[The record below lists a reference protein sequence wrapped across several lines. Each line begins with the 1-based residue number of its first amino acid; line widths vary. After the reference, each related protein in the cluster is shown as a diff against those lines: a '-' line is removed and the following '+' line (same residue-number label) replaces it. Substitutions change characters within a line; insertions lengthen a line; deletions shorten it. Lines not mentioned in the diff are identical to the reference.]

1 MDAATPSLTPHWA
14 DPNQVNDAWL
24 QPRIGHAEMT
34 PAGAF
39 EAGSYASLT
48 ITYTAGY
55 FGIDD
60 TGAVRVVTRFATD
73 MGRPQFNDPQAPN
86 YVSVEASNGAQLELR
101 FDPKGHVRPWDRTIN
116 IRVLQGFLR
125 EADTLTIR
133 LGDRR
138 QGSPG
143 IRMQTF
149 AERDFQLKLF
159 VDPIATGIFTE
170 VPSSPRLD
178 IVPGKPAA
186 WKAILPTG
194 LRPGEPFRL
203 CLKAEDRWGNPAP
216 MVAGALRLSASVPVA
231 GLPEAVAFE
240 KGSPV
245 LVVDGLIVERAGD
258 LTISVF
264 GEESR
269 LLVVSNPMR
278 IVDKSRLLPYWGD
291 LHGQSEE
298 TIGTASALQYFHFA
312 RDLAFLDVVGHQGND
327 FQITRGFYDALNE
340 LTRSFDD
347 PGRFVTLPGYEWSGN
362 TGLGGDR
369 NVYFADENSAIH
381 RSSHAL
387 VSDQQDLDTDCTSA
401 AELFRRLEGYDAV
414 VNAHVGGRYADVRI
428 AHDGRVERSM
438 EIHSA
443 WGTFEWLLYDAL
455 DMGYRVGIV
464 CNSDDHK
471 GRPGASY
478 PGASTFGAYGGLTCL
493 LLPELTRAAAID
505 CLRRRHHYGTT
516 GNRMVLDVRC
526 RFDNSAE
533 LFDED
538 PALGPTSSHRVR
550 EAMMGDIL
558 RNAGRDITLL
568 VRVLGSAPIERV
580 ELRRGREVLETFR
593 PYATPTQSRRLRV
606 IWEGAEY
613 RGRGRQT
620 IWDGSATVRDNSITE
635 VGRINFWN
643 PDKRIDR
650 EGDYLEWEALTTG
663 NFGGFDLF
671 LRDPDAGRLEVLTE
685 HASLDLPIS
694 EIGAEPVGCEA
705 GGLARKLSVRR
716 LPEQLTER
724 RVDLERRLPLAAS
737 GNSPFYVSVVQ
748 EDGYQAW
755 SSPIYLIP

>member
-1 MDAATPSLTPHWA
+1 M
-14 DPNQVNDAWL
+14 
-24 QPRIGHAEMT
+24 
-34 PAGAF
+34 
-39 EAGSYASLT
+39 
-48 ITYTAGY
+48 
-55 FGIDD
+55 
-60 TGAVRVVTRFATD
+60 VTRFATD
-73 MGRPQFNDPQAPN
+73 MGRPQFDDPGAPN
-86 YVSVEASNGAQLELR
+86 YVSAEASNGAQLELR
-101 FDPKGHVRPWDRTIN
+101 FDPKGHIRPWDRTIS

-125 EADTLTIR
+125 ERDILTIR

-143 IRMQTF
+143 MRMQTF
-149 AERDFQLKLF
+149 AEKDFQLKLF

-170 VPSSPRLD
+170 VPNSPRLD
-178 IVPGKPAA
+178 IVPGKPVA

-194 LRPGEPFRL
+194 LRPRDPFRL

-216 MVAGALRLSASVPVA
+216 MGGGPLRLAPSSPVS
-231 GLPEAVAFE
+231 GLPETVRYE
-240 KGSPV
+240 NGSPTCIIE
-245 LVVDGLIVERAGD
+245 GLTAERTGD
-258 LTISVF
+258 VTISVI
-264 GEESR
+264 GKDDR
-269 LLVVSNPMR
+269 LLAVSNPMR
-278 IVDKSRLLPYWGD
+278 IVEAAALLPYWGD

-298 TIGTASALQYFHFA
+298 TIGTASALHYFRFA
-312 RDLAFLDVVGHQGND
+312 RDRAFLDLVGHQGND

-340 LTRSFDD
+340 LTRAFDN

-369 NVYFADENSAIH
+369 NVYFADENDAIH

-387 VSDQQDLDTDCTSA
+387 VSNQKDLDTDCTSA
-401 AELFRRLEGYDAV
+401 AELFRRLQDYDAV

-428 AHDGRVERSM
+428 AHDGRIERSM

-516 GNRMVLDVRC
+516 GNRMVLDVRA
-526 RFDNSAE
+526 RFECPAE

-538 PALGPTSSHRVR
+538 PALGPTSSHSVS

-558 RNAGRDITLL
+558 RSAEREVNLA
-568 VRVLGSAPIERV
+568 VRVVGSAPIERI
-580 ELRRGREVLETFR
+580 ELRRGREVLDSFR
-593 PYATPTQSRRLRV
+593 PYVTPRQSRRLRV

-620 IWDGSATVRDNSITE
+620 IWDGSATVRGNTIAE
-635 VGRINFWN
+635 LRRINFWN
-643 PDKRIDR
+643 PDKRLDR
-650 EGDYLEWEALTTG
+650 DGDYLEWEALTTG
-663 NFGGFDLF
+663 NFGGFDL
-671 LRDPDAGRLEVLTE
+671 LLAEPGAGRLEVLTE
-685 HASLDLPIS
+685 HANLDLSIA
-694 EIGAEPVGCEA
+694 EIGAEPVVCEA
-705 GGLARKLSVRR
+705 GGLARRLSVRR
-716 LPEQLTER
+716 LPEELTEC
-724 RVDLERRLPLAAS
+724 RVDLERRLPLAAC
-737 GNSPFYVSVVQ
+737 GDSPFYVSVVQ
-748 EDGYQAW
+748 EDGYQGW

>member
-1 MDAATPSLTPHWA
+1 MGAAPSLTPWWA
-14 DPNQVNDAWL
+14 DPNQVNDPWL

-34 PAGAF
+34 PTGGF

-48 ITYTAGY
+48 IIYTAGY

-73 MGRPQFNDPQAPN
+73 MGRPQFNDPKAPN
-86 YVSVEASNGAQLELR
+86 YVSVEASNGARLELR
-101 FDPKGHVRPWDRTIN
+101 FDPKGHVRPWDRTIS

-125 EADTLTIR
+125 EGDTLTIR
-133 LGDRR
+133 LGDPR

-143 IRMQTF
+143 MRMQTF
-149 AERDFQLKLF
+149 AETDFQLKIF

-178 IVPGKPAA
+178 IIPGKPVV

-194 LRPGEPFRL
+194 LRIGEPFRL

-216 MVAGALRLSASVPVA
+216 MESAPLRLAASLPVR
-231 GLPEAVAFE
+231 GLPRSVTFE
-240 KGSPV
+240 NASPT
-245 LVVDGLIVERAGD
+245 LVIDDLISEKPGD
-258 LTISVF
+258 LTISLF
-264 GEESR
+264 GGEDR
-269 LLVVSNPMR
+269 PLAVSNPMR
-278 IVDKSRLLPYWGD
+278 IVKGASLLPYWGD

-298 TIGTASALQYFHFA
+298 TIGTASALHYFHFA
-312 RDLAFLDVVGHQGND
+312 RDRAFLDVVGHQGND

-340 LTRSFDD
+340 LTRSFNR
-347 PGRFVTLPGYEWSGN
+347 PGRFITLPGYEWSGN

-387 VSDQQDLDTDCTSA
+387 VADQEDLDTDCTSA
-401 AELFRRLEGYDAV
+401 AELFHRLEGYDAV

-428 AHDGRVERSM
+428 AHDGRIERSM

-455 DMGYRVGIV
+455 DMGYRVGVV

-493 LLPELTRAAAID
+493 LLPELTRAAVID

-516 GNRMVLDVRC
+516 GNRMVLDVRA
-526 RFDNSAE
+526 RFDRPAE
-533 LFDED
+533 LFEDD
-538 PALGPTSSHRVR
+538 PAVGPARSHPVR

-558 RNAGRDITLL
+558 RSGDREVTIA
-568 VRVLGSAPIERV
+568 VRVLGSAPIERI
-580 ELRRGREVLETFR
+580 ELRRGREVLETIR
-593 PYATPTQSRRLRV
+593 PYETPKSSRRLRA

-620 IWDGSATVRDNSITE
+620 IWDGSATVHGNTIAE
-635 VGRINFWN
+635 VRPINFWN
-643 PDKRIDR
+643 PDKRIAPD
-650 EGDYLEWEALTTG
+650 GDGLAWEALTTG
-663 NFGGFDLF
+663 NFGGFDLM
-671 LRDPDAGRLEVLTE
+671 LAEPEEGRLQILTE
-685 HASLDLPIS
+685 HASLDLPIAQ
-694 EIGAEPVGCEA
+694 IGADPVIRDA

-716 LPEQLTER
+716 LPERLTECK
-724 RVDLERRLPLAAS
+724 VDVERRLPLAAA
-737 GNSPFYVSVVQ
+737 GGSPFYVTIVQ

-755 SSPIYLIP
+755 SSPIYLIA

>member
-1 MDAATPSLTPHWA
+1 MDAVSSLTPHWA
-14 DPNQVNDAWL
+14 DPNQVNDTWL

-34 PAGAF
+34 PTGAF

-73 MGRPQFNDPQAPN
+73 MGRPQFNDPVAPN

-101 FDPKGHVRPWDRTIN
+101 FDPKGHVRPWDRTIS

-125 EADTLTIR
+125 QGDTLTIR

-143 IRMQTF
+143 VRMQTF
-149 AERDFQLKLF
+149 AEKDFQLKLF

-170 VPSSPRLD
+170 IPGSPRLD
-178 IVPGKPAA
+178 IVAGKPVI

-194 LRPGEPFRL
+194 RRVGVPFRL
-203 CLKAEDRWGNPAP
+203 CLKSEDRWGNPSP
-216 MVAGALRLSASVPVA
+216 TGGEPLRLSPSLPVS
-231 GLPEAVAFE
+231 GLPEIVRFE
-240 KGSPV
+240 RGSPV
-245 LVVDGLIVERAGD
+245 LTIENLTAEQAGD
-258 LTISVF
+258 FTISVF
-264 GEESR
+264 GEENR
-269 LLVVSNPMR
+269 LLAVSNPTR
-278 IVDKSRLLPYWGD
+278 IVENAPLLPYWGD

-298 TIGTASALQYFHFA
+298 TIGTASALHYFHFA
-312 RDLAFLDVVGHQGND
+312 RDRAFLDVVGHQGND

-369 NVYFADENSAIH
+369 NVYFAEENNAIH

-387 VSDQQDLDTDCTSA
+387 VSDQGDLDTDCTSA
-401 AELFRRLEGYDAV
+401 AELFCRLKGYDAV

-428 AHDGRVERSM
+428 AHDGTLERSV

-455 DMGYRVGIV
+455 DMGYRVGVV

-478 PGASTFGAYGGLTCL
+478 PGTSTFGAYGGLTCL

-516 GNRMVLDVRC
+516 GNRLALDVRA
-526 RFDNSAE
+526 RFDHPAE
-533 LFDED
+533 LFAED
-538 PALGPTSSHRVR
+538 PALGRTSSRRVD
-550 EAMMGDIL
+550 EAIMGDIL
-558 RNAGRDITLL
+558 HCIDREITLA

-580 ELRRGREVLETFR
+580 ELRRGRDVLETFR
-593 PYATPTQSRRLRV
+593 PYATPAHSRRLRV

-620 IWDGSATVRDNSITE
+620 IWDGSATVRGNAITK
-635 VGRINFWN
+635 VRRINFWN

-663 NFGGFDLF
+663 NFGGFDLV
-671 LRDPDAGRLEVLTE
+671 LREAEAGWLEVLTE
-685 HASLDLPIS
+685 HANLDLAIA
-694 EIGAEPVGCEA
+694 EVGAEPIVCDA
-705 GGLARKLSVRR
+705 GGLARKLSVCR
-716 LPEQLTER
+716 LPEQLTEC
-724 RVDLERRLPLAAS
+724 RVDLEQRLPRAAS
-737 GNSPFYVSVVQ
+737 GDSAFYVSVVQ

>member
-1 MDAATPSLTPHWA
+1 MDAAPSLTPHWA
-14 DPNQVNDAWL
+14 DPNKINDPWL

-34 PAGAF
+34 PTGAF

-73 MGRPQFNDPQAPN
+73 MGRPQFNDPHAPN

-101 FDPKGHVRPWDRTIN
+101 FDPKGHVRPWDRTIS

-125 EADTLTIR
+125 EGDTLTIR

-143 IRMQTF
+143 MRMQTF
-149 AERDFQLKLF
+149 SEKDFQLKLF
-159 VDPIATGIFTE
+159 VDPIATGIYTE

-178 IVPGKPAA
+178 IDPGKPVV

-194 LRPGEPFRL
+194 QRVGAPFRF
-203 CLKAEDRWGNPAP
+203 CLKSEDRWGNPSP
-216 MVAGALRLSASVPVA
+216 MGSDPLQLLASLPIS
-231 GLPEAVAFE
+231 GLPKIVAFE
-240 KGSPV
+240 SGEPV
-245 LVVDGLIVERAGD
+245 LAIEGLIAEQTGD
-258 LTISVF
+258 FTISVF
-264 GEESR
+264 GREDR
-269 LLVVSNPMR
+269 LLALSNPMR
-278 IVDKSRLLPYWGD
+278 IEEAYPLLPFWGD

-298 TIGTASALQYFHFA
+298 TIGTASALHYFHFA
-312 RDLAFLDVVGHQGND
+312 RDLALLDLVGHQGND

-340 LTRSFDD
+340 LTRGFDSR
-347 PGRFVTLPGYEWSGN
+347 GRFVTLPGYEWSGN

-369 NVYFADENSAIH
+369 NVYFAEENSAIH

-387 VSDQQDLDTDCTSA
+387 VADQKDLATDCTSA

-428 AHDGRVERSM
+428 AHDGRLERSM

-455 DMGYRVGIV
+455 DMGYRVGVV

-516 GNRMVLDVRC
+516 GNRMVIDVRVH
-526 RFDNSAE
+526 FDQPAE

-538 PALGPTSSHRVR
+538 PALGTTSSRLVN

-558 RNAGRDITLL
+558 RNADREITLA
-568 VRVLGSAPIERV
+568 VRVLGSAPIERI

-593 PYATPTQSRRLRV
+593 PYATAAQSRRLRV

-620 IWDGSATVRDNSITE
+620 IWDGSATVRDNAITE
-635 VGRINFWN
+635 VRRINFWN

-650 EGDYLEWEALTTG
+650 DGNYLEWEALTTG
-663 NFGGFDLF
+663 NFGGFDLI
-671 LRDPDAGRLEVLTE
+671 LGDATAGRLEILTE
-685 HASLDLPIS
+685 HANLDLPIA
-694 EIGAEPVGCEA
+694 EIGAEPITRDA

-716 LPEQLTER
+716 LPEYLTEC

-737 GNSPFYVSVVQ
+737 GNSPFYVAVVQ

>member
-1 MDAATPSLTPHWA
+1 MDPVASLTPHWA
-14 DPNQVNDAWL
+14 DPNQVNDPWL
-24 QPRIGHAEMT
+24 QPRIGRAEMT
-34 PAGAF
+34 PTGAF
-39 EAGSYASLT
+39 EAGSYAALT

-60 TGAVRVVTRFATD
+60 TDAVRVVTRFATD
-73 MGRPQFNDPQAPN
+73 MGRPQFNNPQAPN
-86 YVSVEASNGAQLELR
+86 YVSAEASNGAQLELR
-101 FDPKGHVRPWDRTIN
+101 FDPKGHVRVWDRTIS

-125 EADTLTIR
+125 ESDTLTIR

-149 AERDFQLKLF
+149 AEKDFQLKLF

-178 IVPGKPAA
+178 VVPGEPIL

-194 LRPGEPFRL
+194 LCIGNSFRL
-203 CLKAEDRWGNPAP
+203 CLKAEDRGGNPSP
-216 MVAGALRLSASVPVA
+216 MAKDRLHLTSSLPVG
-231 GLPEAVAFE
+231 GLPEKIAFDY
-240 KGSPV
+240 GSPT
-245 LVVDGLIVERAGD
+245 LIIEKLIAQATGD
-258 LTISVF
+258 LAISLS
-264 GEESR
+264 GREGR
-269 LLVVSNPMR
+269 LLAVSNPMR
-278 IVDKSRLLPYWGD
+278 VVEMAGLLPYWGD

-298 TIGTASALQYFHFA
+298 TIGTASALYYFHFA
-312 RDLAFLDVVGHQGND
+312 RDLAFLDIVGHQGND
-327 FQITRGFYDALNE
+327 FQITRGFYDTLNE
-340 LTRSFDD
+340 LTRSFDF
-347 PGRFVTLPGYEWSGN
+347 PGRFVTLPGDEWSGN

-369 NVYFADENSAIH
+369 NVYFTDENNAIH

-387 VSDQQDLDTDCTSA
+387 VSDQRDLDTDCTSA
-401 AELFRRLEGYDAV
+401 AELFRRLDGCDAV
-414 VNAHVGGRYADVRI
+414 VNAHVGGRYADVLI
-428 AHDGRVERSM
+428 AHDGRIERSM

-455 DMGYRVGIV
+455 DMGYRVGVV

-478 PGASTFGAYGGLTCL
+478 PGASNFGAYGSLTCL
-493 LLPELTRAAAID
+493 LLANLTRADAID

-516 GNRMVLDVRC
+516 GNRMMLDVRV
-526 RFDNSAE
+526 RFDRPAE

-538 PALGPTSSHRVR
+538 PALGPTSSHPVR

-558 RNAGRDITLL
+558 RSPDREVTLV
-568 VRVLGSAPIERV
+568 VRVLGSAPTERV

-593 PYATPTQSRRLRV
+593 PYTTAGHSRRLRV

-620 IWDGSATVRDNSITE
+620 IWDGSATLRDSAITE
-635 VGRINFWN
+635 VRRINFWN

-650 EGDYLEWEALTTG
+650 ENDHLEWEALTTG

-671 LRDPDAGRLEVLTE
+671 LRDPDGGRLEVLTE
-685 HASLDLPIS
+685 HASLDLPIAG
-694 EIGAEPVGCEA
+694 IGAAPIMRDA
-705 GGLARKLSVRR
+705 SGLARKLSVRR
-716 LPEQLTER
+716 LPEQLTEC

-737 GNSPFYVSVVQ
+737 RDSPFYVSVVQ

-755 SSPIYLIP
+755 SSPFT

>member
-1 MDAATPSLTPHWA
+1 MIAATSPTPHWA
-14 DPNQVNDAWL
+14 DPNQINDAWL

-34 PAGAF
+34 PTGAF

-60 TGAVRVVTRFATD
+60 TGAVRLVTRFATD
-73 MGRPQFNDPQAPN
+73 MGRPQFDDPRAPN

-101 FDPKGHVRPWDRTIN
+101 FDSKGHVRPWDRTIS

-125 EADTLTIR
+125 EGDTLRIR

-149 AERDFQLKLF
+149 VEKDFLLKLF

-170 VPSSPRLD
+170 VPNSPRLD
-178 IVPGKPAA
+178 IVAGEPVA

-194 LRPGEPFRL
+194 LRLGDSFRL

-216 MVAGALRLSASVPVA
+216 VRDDPLRLNASLPVF
-231 GLPEAVAFE
+231 GLPELVAFDE
-240 KGSPV
+240 GSPT
-245 LVVDGLIVERAGD
+245 LVIDGLTAEQTGD
-258 LTISVF
+258 LTISVLGK
-264 GEESR
+264 GEH
-269 LLVVSNPMR
+269 LLAVSNPMR
-278 IVDKSRLLPYWGD
+278 IVEAGALLPYWGD

-298 TIGTASALQYFHFA
+298 TIGTASALHYFHFA
-312 RDLAFLDVVGHQGND
+312 RDLAFLDLVGHQGND

-340 LTRSFDD
+340 LTRSFHK
-347 PGRFVTLPGYEWSGN
+347 PGHFVTLPGYEWSGN

-369 NVYFADENSAIH
+369 NVYFAEENDAIH

-387 VSDQQDLDTDCTSA
+387 VSDQRDLATDCTSA

-414 VNAHVGGRYADVRI
+414 VSAHVGGRYADVRI
-428 AHDGRVERSM
+428 AHDGRIERSM

-493 LLPELTRAAAID
+493 LLPELTRTAAID
-505 CLRRRHHYGTT
+505 CLRRRRHYGTT
-516 GNRMVLDVRC
+516 GNRMVLDVQA
-526 RFDNSAE
+526 RFDAPAE

-538 PALGPTSSHRVR
+538 PALGPTSSRLVCH
-550 EAMMGDIL
+550 AMMGDIL
-558 RNAGRDITLL
+558 RSADREITLAL
-568 VRVLGSAPIERV
+568 RAVGSAPIERL

-593 PYATPTQSRRLRV
+593 PYSTPGQSRRLRV

-613 RGRGRQT
+613 RGRGRQA
-620 IWDGSATVRDNSITE
+620 IWDGSATVRGNAIAE
-635 VGRINFWN
+635 VRQINFWN

-650 EGDYLEWEALTTG
+650 DGGRLEWEALTTG

-671 LRDPDAGRLEVLTE
+671 LEEPDAGWLEVLTD
-685 HASLDLPIS
+685 HGNLDLAIA
-694 EIGAEPVGCEA
+694 EIGAEPTMCDA

-716 LPEQLTER
+716 LPEHLTEC
-724 RVDLERRLPLAAS
+724 RVDLERRLPVAAS
-737 GNSPFYVSVVQ
+737 GDSPFYVSVVQ

>member
-1 MDAATPSLTPHWA
+1 MEAAPSLTPWWA
-14 DPNQVNDAWL
+14 DPNRVNDPWL
-24 QPRIGHAEMT
+24 RPRIGWVEMT
-34 PAGAF
+34 PDGAF
-39 EAGSYASLT
+39 EAGSWAALT

-73 MGRPQFNDPQAPN
+73 MGRPQFTDPGAAN
-86 YVSVEASNGAQLELR
+86 YVSVEASNSAQLELR

-125 EADTLTIR
+125 EGDTLTIR

-143 IRMQTF
+143 MRMQTF
-149 AERDFQLKLF
+149 VEKDFQLKVF

-170 VPSSPRLD
+170 VPSSPRVD
-178 IVPGKPAA
+178 IVPGEPAV
-186 WKAILPTG
+186 WKVILPTG
-194 LRPGEPFRL
+194 LRLGTPFRL

-216 MVAGALRLSASVPVA
+216 MNHRTLRLIPSMPVA
-231 GLPEAVAFE
+231 GLPQVVVFGR
-240 KGSPV
+240 GSPTLV
-245 LVVDGLIVERAGD
+245 LEGLTAMAPGD
-258 LTISVF
+258 LTMSLA
-264 GEESR
+264 GEDGDI
-269 LLVVSNPMR
+269 LAQSNPMC
-278 IVDKSRLLPYWGD
+278 IVETAPLLPYWGD

-298 TIGTASALQYFHFA
+298 TIGTASALHYFHFA
-312 RDLAFLDVVGHQGND
+312 RDRAFLDVVGHQGND
-327 FQITRGFYDALNE
+327 FQITRGFYETLNA
-340 LTRSFDD
+340 LTREFHV
-347 PGRFVTLPGYEWSGN
+347 PRCFITLPGYEWSGN

-369 NVYFADENSAIH
+369 NVYFADENDAIH

-387 VSDQQDLDTDCTSA
+387 VSDQNDLDTDCTSA

-455 DMGYRVGIV
+455 DMGYRVGV
-464 CNSDDHK
+464 VANSDDHK

-478 PGASTFGAYGGLTCL
+478 PGASTFGSYGGLTCL
-493 LLPELTRAAAID
+493 LLPELTRAAVID

-516 GNRMVLDVRC
+516 GNRMVLDVRAH
-526 RFDNSAE
+526 FDQPAE

-538 PALGPTSSHRVR
+538 PALGATRSHPVR

-558 RNAGRDITLL
+558 RSLDREVTLA
-568 VRVLGSAPIERV
+568 VRVVGSAPIERI
-580 ELRRGREVLETFR
+580 ELRRGREVIETFR
-593 PYATPTQSRRLRV
+593 PYHTSADSRRLRV

-620 IWDGSATVRDNSITE
+620 IWDGRATVYGNAIAEIRP
-635 VGRINFWN
+635 INFWN
-643 PDKRIDR
+643 PDKRINRD
-650 EGDYLEWEALTTG
+650 GSHLEWEALTTG
-663 NFGGFDLF
+663 NFGGFDLY
-671 LRDPDAGRLEVLTE
+671 LGEPDAGRIEVHTA
-685 HASLDLPIS
+685 HATISLPVA
-694 EIGAEPVGCEA
+694 EIGDEPVLRDA
-705 GGLARKLSVRR
+705 GGLGRRLSLCR
-716 LPEQLTER
+716 LPERLTEYR
-724 RVDLERRLPLAAS
+724 IDLERRLPLADP
-737 GNSPFYVSVVQ
+737 GDSPFYVAVVQ

>member
-1 MDAATPSLTPHWA
+1 MDAAASLTPHWA

-24 QPRIGHAEMT
+24 KPRIGHAEMIPT
-34 PAGAF
+34 GAF

-48 ITYTAGY
+48 IIYTAGY

-60 TGAVRVVTRFATD
+60 TGAVRLVTRFATD
-73 MGRPQFNDPQAPN
+73 MGRPQFNDPRAPN
-86 YVSVEASNGAQLELR
+86 FVSVEASNGAQLELR
-101 FDPKGHVRPWDRTIN
+101 FDPKGHIRPWDRTIS

-125 EADTLTIR
+125 EGDTLTIR

-149 AERDFQLKLF
+149 AEKEFQLKLF

-178 IVPGKPAA
+178 IAPGKPVV
-186 WKAILPTG
+186 WKAVLPTG
-194 LRPGEPFRL
+194 RRVGATFRL

-216 MVAGALRLSASVPVA
+216 MPNDPLRLSASKPLS
-231 GLPEAVAFE
+231 GLPDIVAFE
-240 KGSPV
+240 NGSPV
-245 LVVDGLIVERAGD
+245 LVIEDLTAAEAGD

-264 GEESR
+264 GEEDR
-269 LLVVSNPMR
+269 LLAVSNPMR
-278 IVDKSRLLPYWGD
+278 IVEAAPLLPYWGD

-298 TIGTASALQYFHFA
+298 TIGTASALHYFHFA

-327 FQITRGFYDALNE
+327 FQITRGFYDTLNE
-340 LTRSFDD
+340 LTRSFDS

-387 VSDQQDLDTDCTSA
+387 VSDQKDVDTDCTSA
-401 AELFRRLEGYDAV
+401 IDLFRRLEGYDAV

-428 AHDGRVERSM
+428 AHDGRIERSM

-471 GRPGASY
+471 GRPGASF

-516 GNRMVLDVRC
+516 GNRMVLDVRF
-526 RFDNSAE
+526 RFDNRAE
-533 LFDED
+533 RFDED
-538 PALGPTSSHRVR
+538 PALGRTSSRPVR
-550 EAMMGDIL
+550 EATMGDIL
-558 RNAGRDITLL
+558 RSADREITLIL
-568 VRVLGSAPIERV
+568 RVLGSAPIERI

-593 PYATPTQSRRLRV
+593 PYATPMHSRRLRV
-606 IWEGAEY
+606 LWEGAEY

-620 IWDGSATVRDNSITE
+620 IWDGSATVRNNAISE
-635 VGRINFWN
+635 VRRINFWN
-643 PDKRIDR
+643 PDKRIER
-650 EGDYLEWEALTTG
+650 EGDNLEWEALTTG
-663 NFGGFDLF
+663 NFGGFDLM
-671 LRDPDAGRLEVLTE
+671 LRDPRAGRLEVLTE
-685 HASLDLPIS
+685 HANLDLPIAR
-694 EIGAEPVGCEA
+694 IGAEPVICDA

-716 LPEQLTER
+716 LPEQLTECK
-724 RVDLERRLPLAAS
+724 VDLERRLPLADS
-737 GNSPFYVSVVQ
+737 GDSPLYVSVVQ

>member
-1 MDAATPSLTPHWA
+1 MDAASSLTPWWA
-14 DPNQVNDAWL
+14 DPNQVNDPWL

-39 EAGSYASLT
+39 EAGSYAALT

-60 TGAVRVVTRFATD
+60 TGAVRLVTRFATD
-73 MGRPQFNDPQAPN
+73 MGRPQFEDPSAPN

-101 FDPKGHVRPWDRTIN
+101 FDPKGHVRPWDRTIS

-125 EADTLTIR
+125 EGDTLTIR

-149 AERDFQLKLF
+149 AERDFQLKHF

-178 IVPGKPAA
+178 IVPGKPVI
-186 WKAILPTG
+186 WKAMLPTT
-194 LRPGEPFRL
+194 LRAGEPFRL
-203 CLKAEDRWGNPAP
+203 CLKAEDRWGNPAAMEDEP
-216 MVAGALRLSASVPVA
+216 LRLAASAPVPGLPASV
-231 GLPEAVAFE
+231 AFAD
-240 KGSPV
+240 GSST
-245 LVVDGLIVERAGD
+245 LVIDGLTAEHPGD
-258 LTISVF
+258 LTISM
-264 GEESR
+264 SR
-269 LLVVSNPMR
+269 DGHLLAASNPLR
-278 IVDKSRLLPYWGD
+278 IVEAAALLPYWGD

-312 RDLAFLDVVGHQGND
+312 RDRAFLDVVGHQGND
-327 FQITRGFYDALNE
+327 FQITTGFYDALNE
-340 LTRSFDD
+340 LTRSFNS
-347 PGRFVTLPGYEWSGN
+347 PGRFITLPGYEWSGN

-369 NVYFADENSAIH
+369 NVYFAEENSAIH

-387 VSDQQDLDTDCTSA
+387 VSDQQDLDTDCMSA

-428 AHDGRVERSM
+428 AHDGRFERSM

-455 DMGYRVGIV
+455 DMGYRVGVV

-493 LLPELTRAAAID
+493 LMPELTRAAVID

-516 GNRMVLDVRC
+516 GNRMVLDVHA
-526 RFDNSAE
+526 RFDCPAE

-538 PALGPTSSHRVR
+538 PALGPTSSRLVR
-550 EAMMGDIL
+550 EAIMGDIL
-558 RNAGRDITLL
+558 RCADRELTLA
-568 VRVLGSAPIERV
+568 VRVLGSAPIERI

-593 PYATPTQSRRLRV
+593 PYSVPADSRRLRV

-620 IWDGSATVRDNSITE
+620 VWDGSATVRGNAIAE
-635 VGRINFWN
+635 VRPINFWN
-643 PDKRIDR
+643 PDKGIERAGDR
-650 EGDYLEWEALTTG
+650 LEWEALTTG
-663 NFGGFDLF
+663 NFGGFDLM
-671 LRDPDAGRLEVLTE
+671 LREPDGGRLEILTE
-685 HASLDLPIS
+685 HASLDLPIAR
-694 EIGAEPVGCEA
+694 IGADPVIREA

-716 LPEQLTER
+716 LPESLTESK
-724 RVDLERRLPLAAS
+724 VDIERRLPLAGA
-737 GNSPFYVSVVQ
+737 GDSPFYVAVVQ

-755 SSPIYLIP
+755 SSPIYIIP

>member
-1 MDAATPSLTPHWA
+1 MAAEGSLTPWWA
-14 DPNQVNDAWL
+14 DPNRVNDPWL
-24 QPRIGHAEMT
+24 QPRIGRVEME
-34 PAGAF
+34 PHGAI
-39 EAGSYASLT
+39 EAGSWAALE
-48 ITYTAGY
+48 ITYTAGW

-73 MGRPQFNDPQAPN
+73 MGRPQFTDPGAAN

-101 FDPKGHVRPWDRTIN
+101 FDPKGHVRPWDRTIG

-125 EADTLTIR
+125 EGDTLTIR

-138 QGSPG
+138 RGSPG
-143 IRMQTF
+143 MRMQTF
-149 AERDFQLKLF
+149 AETDFQLKIF

-178 IVPGKPAA
+178 IVAGKPAV
-186 WKAILPTG
+186 WKAALPT
-194 LRPGEPFRL
+194 LRRVGETFRL

-216 MVAGALRLSASVPVA
+216 MDGRSLRLDPSLRVA
-231 GLPEAVAFE
+231 GLPDRVVFDA
-240 KGSPV
+240 GSPT
-245 LVVDGLIVERAGD
+245 LVIDGLTVAAPGD
-258 LTISVF
+258 LTVS
-264 GEESR
+264 
-269 LLVVSNPMR
+269 LVAGDGRILARSNPLR
-278 IVDKSRLLPYWGD
+278 SVETAPLLPYWGD

-298 TIGTASALQYFHFA
+298 TIGTASALHYFHFA
-312 RDLAFLDVVGHQGND
+312 RDRAFLDVVGHQGND
-327 FQITRGFYDALNE
+327 FQITRGFYDELNR
-340 LTRSFDD
+340 LTRAFHVPD
-347 PGRFVTLPGYEWSGN
+347 RFITLPGYEWSGN

-369 NVYFADENSAIH
+369 NVYFADENDAIH

-387 VSDQQDLDTDCTSA
+387 VSDQSDLGADCTSA

-493 LLPELTRAAAID
+493 LLPELSRAAVID

-516 GNRMVLDVRC
+516 GNRMLLDVRAS
-526 RFDNSAE
+526 FDQPAE

-538 PALGPTSSHRVR
+538 PALGPTASRRVR

-558 RNAGRDITLL
+558 RSPDRELALSVT
-568 VRVLGSAPIERV
+568 VVGSAPIERI
-580 ELRRGREVLETFR
+580 EFRRGRDVLDIVR
-593 PYATPTQSRRLRV
+593 PYATPPDSRRLRV

-620 IWDGSATVRDNSITE
+620 IWDGTATVHGNKIVEIRP
-635 VGRINFWN
+635 INFWN
-643 PDKRIDR
+643 PDKRIERDGDR
-650 EGDYLEWEALTTG
+650 LEWEALTTG
-663 NFGGFDLF
+663 NSGGFDL
-671 LRDPDAGRLEVLTE
+671 LLDEPGAGRIELRTP
-685 HASLDLPIS
+685 HAALDLAIA
-694 EIGAEPVGCEA
+694 EIGPEPTCREA
-705 GGLARKLSVRR
+705 GGLGRRLGIVR
-716 LPEQLTER
+716 LPEQLTDCR
-724 RVDLERRLPLAAS
+724 ADIARRLPLAKEGDSA
-737 GNSPFYVSVVQ
+737 FYVAVVQ